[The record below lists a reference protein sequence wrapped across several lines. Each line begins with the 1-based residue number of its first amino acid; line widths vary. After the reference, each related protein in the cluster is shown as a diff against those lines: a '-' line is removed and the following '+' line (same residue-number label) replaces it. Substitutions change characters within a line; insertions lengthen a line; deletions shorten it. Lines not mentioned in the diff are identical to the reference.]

1 MIYTRRNLKFGRIDD
16 ETLNE
21 LKDIYEDALANL
33 GQKKEVI
40 RILKKVLSPKM
51 ILRLIHIAHS
61 VISGFTI
68 SHIGCYMS

>member
-1 MIYTRRNLKFGRIDD
+1 MGRIDD

-21 LKDIYEDALANL
+21 LKDIYADALANL

-40 RILKKVLSPKM
+40 RILKKSIVSKKT

-68 SHIGCYMS
+68 SRIGCYMS